1 MSNDATHEQKPF
13 SLFKGYDKNST
24 RYQTKRQFELEG
36 RKEEALQQLRQIE
49 AILSDTSKL
58 SDEDLDIY
66 EKRYRSLKKFFK
78 IENKKDIS
86 NILFIPVRLD
96 IKTVYYVEEGK
107 CFEEKWYKMVGG
119 KKKMKERI
127 LKFKS
132 ILQYKPEN
140 VIYWNP
146 F

>member
-1 MSNDATHEQKPF
+1 MSNEQHEQKAF
-13 SLFKGYDKNST
+13 SLFKGYEKNSS

-36 RKEEALQQLRQIE
+36 RKDEILMQLRQIE

-66 EKRYRSLKKFFK
+66 EKRYKSLKKFFK
-78 IENKKDIS
+78 VEKKKNTENI
-86 NILFIPVRLD
+86 IYIPVRLD
-96 IKTVYYVEEGK
+96 IKTVYFVEEAK
-107 CFEEKWYKMVGG
+107 CLEEKWYKMAGG

-127 LKFKS
+127 VLFKS
-132 ILQYKPEN
+132 ILQYKPAN
-140 VIYWNP
+140 IVYWNP